1 MKLFF
6 LPNPFELS
14 GPEFLMLYVIVM
26 IVAAT
31 GCVLMRRLMISSSV
45 GGPLPESRLDPYEIA
60 YLAGGANLATD
71 TALAALVQRGLLAVD
86 TAQRKIIAR
95 AGGPP
100 SAHPF
105 ERAVYSSASPEGTA
119 VDTIRRDSSHNTEP
133 LAARLKAHGLVLSDH
148 QALQVG
154 LLSAALM
161 MIVTLFGAIK
171 ILVGFSRGRPVGFLF
186 FLCLISGL
194 VALAFYK
201 RRPHRTQRGDR
212 LLDHLKLENA
222 ALEYTA
228 QKKPSRLM
236 GADLA
241 MAVGLFGIGA
251 LSITDGPLRELRTA
265 LAPPPGASGGSS
277 CSGSS
282 CSSGSSCGG
291 GCGGGCGGCGS

>member
-1 MKLFF
+1 MKLFL
-6 LPNPFELS
+6 LPNPFELR
-14 GPEFLMLYVIVM
+14 GPEFLALYVVVM
-26 IVAAT
+26 IVTALA
-31 GCVLMRRLMISSSV
+31 CVLMRRLMISSSD
-45 GGPLPESRLDPYEIA
+45 GGLPPESRLDPYEIA

-71 TALAALVQRGLLAVD
+71 TALAMLVQRGLLAVD
-86 TAQRKIIAR
+86 TAQRRIIAR
-95 AGGPP
+95 SGDVR

-105 ERAVYSSASPEGTA
+105 ERAVYLSASSQGTA
-119 VDTIRRDSSHNTEP
+119 LDTIRRDSPHNTEP
-133 LAARLKAHGLVLSDH
+133 LAARLKAHGLVLSDD
-148 QALQVG
+148 QARQVG

-186 FLCLISGL
+186 FLCLISVF

-201 RRPHRTQRGDR
+201 NRPHRTGRGDR
-212 LLDHLKLENA
+212 FLDHLKLENA

-228 QKKPSRLM
+228 KEKPSRLM

-251 LSITDGPLRELRTA
+251 LSITDGPLRDLRAA
-265 LAPPPGASGGSS
+265 LTPPPGARGGLS
-277 CSGSS
+277 CGGSS